1 MQCLENDLNNS
12 ARKYAIVVVLRRRP
26 GPMMTI
32 CTGSAVAL
40 LTYKEVVAAFRVTN
54 RLSEAD
60 RARLMGETL
69 ARVYNWSPS
78 KT

>member
-1 MQCLENDLNNS
+1 
-12 ARKYAIVVVLRRRP
+12 
-26 GPMMTI
+26 MTI